1 MTKLVPKHEIGL
13 LYTIMAILD
22 SIGALASTPLLAYS
36 FSYGLSKGGLLIGLP
51 FFIVATMYCVSG
63 VSGWSLEAIPED
75 EIADRHGEEDPL
87 I

>member
-1 MTKLVPKHEIGL
+1 MLVSKHEIGL

-51 FFIVATMYCVSG
+51 FFIVATMYCISG
-63 VSGWSLEAIPED
+63 VSAWSLEALPED
-75 EIADRHGEEDPL
+75 AITDRHGEEDPL